1 MRFIKA
7 TYHLETKTVEY
18 EAGDGTRLLKTA
30 GTLNWRFNNPGNIMA
45 LPDASKQKGRIGAG
59 TVYNPKKNTFAI
71 FSSIEAGEREKCAL
85 LKRKYRNNTISEMMS
100 QYAPETAG
108 NDPVAYSNFISSES
122 GVANEKKISDLNDNE
137 FGKVVDAI
145 SKKEG
150 GLRAGTEKWVYVT
163 NLTVSDGS
171 RPVADVPFKVTLG
184 STSYE
189 WKTDAYGKLKTII
202 HTKQGMAIVV
212 KYTNSAGK
220 EDVVYS
226 AVAGDETKNILLTR
240 NFSQF
245 SAKTLAE
252 NPKVPREKSAQK
264 PIEYIVMSGDSL
276 SKIAERYKTSTDEI
290 AKNNNIKDV
299 SKIFPGQHLTIYGVN
314 TNGSSSYIVAPG
326 DTLQKIAAQNGT
338 TVDELARRNNIAD
351 LNKIYPGQS
360 ILISNDANYSKGSSP
375 VSAADKHAPKP
386 QPPDSGTSSNVQS
399 VNLDKKTL
407 ESVGSKKSD
416 KPIALLPHDQRE
428 APWMAIAIREV
439 TEWHGTGEKKITDN
453 YHNLTGSKASLGNTA
468 WCASFAN
475 YCLKETGYDYSRS
488 FTKSSQFPVY
498 DKTKFI
504 EIKNPVYGALMVFRT
519 YVESSDEFTG
529 NGHVTF
535 VYGKTSNGDI
545 AGLGGNQGGKAYG
558 GGTIKLSM
566 YSTTKPTSRFR
577 MTVRKK
583 AETPVY
589 QKFYKYYI
597 PVAYKEYYSKISAEL
612 PIVDVDDVNNNLF
625 GFDSKTK
632 SVKDEGGGR

>member
-1 MRFIKA
+1 MRFVKA

-59 TVYNPKKNTFAI
+59 TVYNPKENTFAI

-108 NDPVAYSNFISSES
+108 NDPVAYANFISSES
-122 GVANEKKISDLNDNE
+122 GVAKDKKISDLDDNE

-150 GLRAGTEKWVYVT
+150 GLKAGTEKWVYVT
-163 NLTVSDGS
+163 NVTVSDGS
-171 RPVADVPFKVTLG
+171 RPVADVPFKVTIG

-220 EDVVYS
+220 EDIVYS

-252 NPKVPREKSAQK
+252 TPKLPREKSAQK

-276 SKIAERYKTSTDEI
+276 SKIAERYKTSTYEI

-299 SKIFPGQHLTIYGVN
+299 SKIFPGQNLTIYGAN
-314 TNGSSSYIVAPG
+314 TNGPSTYIVAPG
-326 DTLQKIAAQNGT
+326 DTLAKIAAQNGT

-351 LNKIYPGQS
+351 INKIYPGQS
-360 ILISNDANYSKGSSP
+360 ILISNDANYSKWSSS
-375 VSAADKHAPKP
+375 VSASDKQAPKP
-386 QPPDSGTSSNVQS
+386 QPPVSRTSSNVQS

-416 KPIALLPHDQRE
+416 KPIALLPHEQRE
-428 APWMAIAIREV
+428 APWMQKAMEEAKLWGGVKED
-439 TEWHGTGEKKITDN
+439 KIGHNFHKLISPKCN
-453 YHNLTGSKASLGNTA
+453 YTLSNTP
-468 WCASFAN
+468 WCASFVN
-475 YCLKETGYDYSRS
+475 YCFKVSSYKISKGFAGSNS
-488 FTKSSQFPVY
+488 FVADENFKKISSP
-498 DKTKFI
+498 I
-504 EIKNPVYGALMVFRT
+504 YGCLMVWRR
-519 YVESSDEFTG
+519 G
-529 NGHVTF
+529 GKGHVAF
-535 VYGKTSNGDI
+535 VYGRDSVSGEI
-545 AGLGGNQGGKAYG
+545 IVLGGNQNDS
-558 GGTIKLSM
+558 INFMLQSD
-566 YSTTKPTSRFR
+566 TTKVF
-577 MTVRKK
+577 VG
-583 AETPVY
+583 
-589 QKFYKYYI
+589 YYI
-597 PVAYKEYYSKISAEL
+597 PAAYSEL
-612 PIVDVDDVNNNLF
+612 GRGALQVFNVVELNESINTPYVRKPKGKN
-625 GFDSKTK
+625 KPA
-632 SVKDEGGGR
+632 VKDR

>member
-18 EAGDGTRLLKTA
+18 EASDGTRLLKTA

-59 TVYNPKKNTFAI
+59 TVYNPKENTFAI

-85 LKRKYRNNTISEMMS
+85 LRRKYRNDTISEMMS

-108 NDPVAYSNFISSES
+108 NDPVAYANFISSES
-122 GVANEKKISDLNDNE
+122 GVAKDKKISDLNDKQ

-150 GLRAGTEKWVYVT
+150 GLKAGTEKWVYVT

-171 RPVADVPFKVTLG
+171 RPIANVPFKVTLG

-189 WKTDAYGKLKTII
+189 WKTDVYGKLKTII
-202 HTKQGMAIVV
+202 HTKQGMVIVV

-252 NPKVPREKSAQK
+252 TPKVPREKSALK
-264 PIEYIVMSGDSL
+264 PIDYIVMPGDSL

-299 SKIFPGQHLTIYGVN
+299 SKIFPGQHLTIYGAK
-314 TNGSSSYIVAPG
+314 TNSPLIYIVVPG
-326 DTLQKIAAQNGT
+326 DTLAKIAAQYGV
-338 TVDELARRNNIAD
+338 TVDELARWNNIVD

-360 ILISNDANYSKGSSP
+360 ILISNDANCSKGSSP
-375 VSAADKHAPKP
+375 VLVSDKQAPKP
-386 QPPDSGTSSNVQS
+386 QPPVSRTSPNVQS
-399 VNLDKKTL
+399 VNLDIKTL

-453 YHNLTGSKASLGNTA
+453 YHNLTGSKGSLGSTA

-566 YSTTKPTSRFR
+566 YSTTKPTSRFS

-583 AETPVY
+583 RKLLCIKNFINIIY
-589 QKFYKYYI
+589 LSRIKNIIQKIQRNY
-597 PVAYKEYYSKISAEL
+597 L
-612 PIVDVDDVNNNLF
+612 
-625 GFDSKTK
+625 
-632 SVKDEGGGR
+632 

>member
-59 TVYNPKKNTFAI
+59 TVYNPKENTFAI

-85 LKRKYRNNTISEMMS
+85 LRRKYRNDTISEMMS

-108 NDPVAYSNFISSES
+108 NDPVAYANFISSES
-122 GVANEKKISDLNDNE
+122 GVAKDKKISDLNDKE
-137 FGKVVDAI
+137 FSKVVDAI

-150 GLRAGTEKWVYVT
+150 GLKAGTEKWVYVT

-171 RPVADVPFKVTLG
+171 RPIANVPFKVTLG

-189 WKTDAYGKLKTII
+189 WKTDVYGKLKTII
-202 HTKQGMAIVV
+202 HTKQGMVIVV

-252 NPKVPREKSAQK
+252 TPKVPREKSALK
-264 PIEYIVMSGDSL
+264 PIDYIVMPGDSL

-299 SKIFPGQHLTIYGVN
+299 SKIFPGQYLTIYGAK
-314 TNGSSSYIVAPG
+314 TNSPLIYIVVPG
-326 DTLQKIAAQNGT
+326 DTLAKIAAQYGV
-338 TVDELARRNNIAD
+338 TVDELARWNNIVD

-360 ILISNDANYSKGSSP
+360 ILISNDANCSKGSSP
-375 VSAADKHAPKP
+375 VLVSDKQAPKP
-386 QPPDSGTSSNVQS
+386 QPPVSRTSPNVQS

-453 YHNLTGSKASLGNTA
+453 YHNLTGSKGSLGSTA

-566 YSTTKPTSRFR
+566 YSTTKPTSRFS

-583 AETPVY
+583 RKFLCIKNFINIIY
-589 QKFYKYYI
+589 LSRIKNIIQKIQRNY
-597 PVAYKEYYSKISAEL
+597 L
-612 PIVDVDDVNNNLF
+612 
-625 GFDSKTK
+625 
-632 SVKDEGGGR
+632 

>member
-1 MRFIKA
+1 MRFVKA

-45 LPDASKQKGRIGAG
+45 LPDAGKQKGGIGAG
-59 TVYNPKKNTFAI
+59 TVYNPKENTFAI
-71 FSSIEAGEREKCAL
+71 FSSMEVGEREKCAL
-85 LKRKYRNNTISEMMS
+85 LKRKYRDNTISEMMS
-100 QYAPETAG
+100 QYAPEAAG
-108 NDPVAYSNFISSES
+108 NDPVAYANFISSES
-122 GVANEKKISDLNDNE
+122 GIAKDKKISDLNDNE

-150 GLRAGTEKWVYVT
+150 GLKPGTEKWVYVT
-163 NLTVSDGS
+163 NVTVSDGS

-202 HTKQGMAIVV
+202 HMKQGMVIVIR
-212 KYTNSAGK
+212 YTNPNGK
-220 EDVVYS
+220 EDIVYS
-226 AVAGDETKNILLTR
+226 AVAGNETKNIMLTR

-252 NPKVPREKSAQK
+252 TPKVPREKSVQK

-299 SKIFPGQHLTIYGVN
+299 SKIFPGQSLTIYGAN
-314 TNGSSSYIVAPG
+314 INSCSLYIVSPG
-326 DTLQKIAAQNGT
+326 DTLAKIAAESGT
-338 TVDELARRNNIAD
+338 TVDELARWNNIAD
-351 LNKIYPGQS
+351 INKIYPGQS
-360 ILISNDANYSKGSSP
+360 IFISNITEDSKASNSVSSSDKQTIKPEYSVKKSP
-375 VSAADKHAPKP
+375 V
-386 QPPDSGTSSNVQS
+386 
-399 VNLDKKTL
+399 NLNKKIL
-407 ESVGSKKSD
+407 ESVGSKNSD

-439 TEWHGTGEKKITDN
+439 IEWHGTGEKEITDN
-453 YHNLTGSKASLGNTA
+453 YHKLMESKASMGSTA

-475 YCLKETGYDYSRS
+475 YCLKEAGYDYSLS

-519 YVESSDEFTG
+519 YVELTDEFTG

-566 YSTTKPTSRFR
+566 FSTTKPTSRFK
-577 MTVRKK
+577 MTVRKIE
-583 AETPVY
+583 ATPVY

-597 PVAYKEYYSKISAEL
+597 PVAYKEFHSKISVEL
-612 PIVDVDDVNNNLF
+612 PLVDVDDVNKNLF
-625 GFDSKTK
+625 GFDSETK
-632 SVKDEGGGR
+632 SANDEGGSR

>member
-1 MRFIKA
+1 MRFVKA

-59 TVYNPKKNTFAI
+59 TVYNPKENTFAI

-122 GVANEKKISDLNDNE
+122 GVAKDKKISDLDDNE

-150 GLRAGTEKWVYVT
+150 GLKAGTEKWVYVT

-184 STSYE
+184 STSYD

-252 NPKVPREKSAQK
+252 TPKVPREKSTQK

-276 SKIAERYKTSTDEI
+276 SKIAERYRTSIDEI
-290 AKNNNIKDV
+290 AKNNNIKDM
-299 SKIFPGQHLTIYGVN
+299 SKIFPGQHLTIYGAN
-314 TNGSSSYIVAPG
+314 TNGPTIYIVAPG
-326 DTLQKIAAQNGT
+326 DTLAKIAEKNGAN
-338 TVDELARRNNIAD
+338 VDDIARQNNISD
-351 LNKIYPGQS
+351 PNKIYPGQS
-360 ILISNDANYSKGSSP
+360 ISINKNGSNTAGETDKSTVNPPASNTVSK
-375 VSAADKHAPKP
+375 
-386 QPPDSGTSSNVQS
+386 QPPQNKDVNSN
-399 VNLDKKTL
+399 KKTL
-407 ESVGSKKSD
+407 ESVGGKNSGN
-416 KPIALLPHDQRE
+416 PIALLPHDQRE
-428 APWMAIAIREV
+428 APWMAVAFE
-439 TEWHGTGEKKITDN
+439 EGETRWKWGQVKEGDGGIN
-453 YHNLTGSKASLGNTA
+453 YHKKTGINMSSMVGNFNP
-468 WCASFAN
+468 WCASFVN
-475 YCLKETGYDYSRS
+475 YCLKESGYSTS
-488 FTKSSQFPVY
+488 GSASSQSFS
-498 DKTKFI
+498 KNKNFI
-504 EIKNPVYGALMVFRT
+504 KISEPIYGAIVVLRKKGSWT
-519 YVESSDEFTG
+519 
-529 NGHVTF
+529 GHVAF
-535 VYGKTSNGDI
+535 IYCLFEDGEIGV
-545 AGLGGNQGGKAYG
+545 LGGNQGDSVTINPLYQVYINGRLHYELIGFYVPKPYYAYAQTMISSAVNKKT
-558 GGTIKLSM
+558 TISN
-566 YSTTKPTSRFR
+566 
-577 MTVRKK
+577 
-583 AETPVY
+583 
-589 QKFYKYYI
+589 I
-597 PVAYKEYYSKISAEL
+597 AEL
-612 PIVDVDDVNNNLF
+612 REILGANQPSNED
-625 GFDSKTK
+625 
-632 SVKDEGGGR
+632 GRTR

>member
-1 MRFIKA
+1 MMKKYA
-7 TYHLETKTVEY
+7 P
-18 EAGDGTRLLKTA
+18 GNDG
-30 GTLNWRFNNPGNIMA
+30 NNP
-45 LPDASKQKGRIGAG
+45 
-59 TVYNPKKNTFAI
+59 
-71 FSSIEAGEREKCAL
+71 EA
-85 LKRKYRNNTISEMMS
+85 
-100 QYAPETAG
+100 YA
-108 NDPVAYSNFISSES
+108 NFIISES
-122 GVANEKKISDLNDNE
+122 GVAQGEKVGDLDDTK
-137 FGKVVDAI
+137 FSKVIKAI

-150 GLRAGTEKWVYVT
+150 GLKPGTEKWVYVT
-163 NLTVSDGS
+163 NVTVSDGS

-220 EDVVYS
+220 EDVIYS

-240 NFSQF
+240 NFSRF
-245 SAKTLAE
+245 SAKTLSE
-252 NPKVPREKSAQK
+252 TPKTPRAKSTQK
-264 PIEYIVMSGDSL
+264 LIEYTVMSGDTL
-276 SKIAERYKTSTDEI
+276 SKIAERYKTSSDEI

-299 SKIFPGQHLTIYGVN
+299 SKIFPGQHLTIYGVK
-314 TNGSSSYIVAPG
+314 TTGSSTYIVAPG
-326 DTLQKIAAQNGT
+326 DTLAKIAAQSGT
-338 TVDELARRNNIAD
+338 TVDELASQNNIAD

-360 ILISNDANYSKGSSP
+360 ILIPSDANHSKGNSP
-375 VSAADKHAPKP
+375 LSASNKQAPKY
-386 QPPDSGTSSNVQS
+386 QSPDSTTLSNAQS

-407 ESVGSKKSD
+407 ESVGSKKSG

-428 APWMAIAIREV
+428 APWMSIAIREV

-453 YHNLTGSKASLGNTA
+453 YHKLTGSKASLGSTA

-475 YCLKETGYDYSRS
+475 YCLKESGYDYSKS

-504 EIKNPVYGALMVFRT
+504 EIENPVYGALMVFRT

-566 YSTTKPTSRFR
+566 YSTTKPTSKFR
-577 MTVRKK
+577 MTVREK

-597 PVAYKEYYSKISAEL
+597 PVAYKEYYLKVSEEL
-612 PIVDVDDVNNNLF
+612 SIVDVDDVNNNLF